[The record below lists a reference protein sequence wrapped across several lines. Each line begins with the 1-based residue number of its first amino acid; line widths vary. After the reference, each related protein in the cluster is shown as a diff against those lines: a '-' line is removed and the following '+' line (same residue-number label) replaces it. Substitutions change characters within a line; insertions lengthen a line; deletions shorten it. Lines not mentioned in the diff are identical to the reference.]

1 MHWNRVLRIA
11 CFSFTLVLAGAL
23 RAQSV
28 QYFEKEKLWVLST
41 DHNSYVLAVGPHG
54 ELRHLY
60 WGLPVQREGD
70 LTPLGPVPDISS
82 FDPSQMLINEEYP
95 GWGGPFYEEP
105 ALKITREDGDRD
117 LVLRYVSHRI
127 QQNDL
132 EIELKDIRDSIEVT
146 LHYRIYPRYGIVRRY
161 ATIRNGTYQPLTI
174 ESAQS
179 AAWYLPH
186 GTGYQLTYLSGRWA
200 AEMQINHEPIH
211 QGMKILESRKG
222 HTCHNLNPWFAIDA
236 GDAAEESG
244 NVWFGALAWSGNWRI
259 TVEQTLYEQVRVT
272 GGFNTFDFAYP
283 LRPGEAL
290 DTPAFFAG
298 MTSEGRDSASRL
310 MHRFERDEIWPGGAK
325 SRLRPVL
332 YNS

>member
-1 MHWNRVLRIA
+1 MHWNKVLRIA

-28 QYFEKEKLWVLST
+28 QYFEKQKLWVLST
-41 DHNSYVLAVGPHG
+41 DHNSYVLAAGPHG

-146 LHYRIYPRYGIVRRY
+146 LHYRIHPRYGIVRRCVGKRIMHCCWI
-161 ATIRNGTYQPLTI
+161 A
-174 ESAQS
+174 
-179 AAWYLPH
+179 
-186 GTGYQLTYLSGRWA
+186 GRSSIA
-200 AEMQINHEPIH
+200 MCPY
-211 QGMKILESRKG
+211 RKMCG
-222 HTCHNLNPWFAIDA
+222 
-236 GDAAEESG
+236 S
-244 NVWFGALAWSGNWRI
+244 
-259 TVEQTLYEQVRVT
+259 
-272 GGFNTFDFAYP
+272 
-283 LRPGEAL
+283 
-290 DTPAFFAG
+290 
-298 MTSEGRDSASRL
+298 
-310 MHRFERDEIWPGGAK
+310 
-325 SRLRPVL
+325 
-332 YNS
+332 

>member
-117 LVLRYVSHRI
+117 LVLRCVSHRI

-161 ATIRNGTYQPLTI
+161 ATIRNGTNQPLTI

-211 QGMKILESRKG
+211 QG
-222 HTCHNLNPWFAIDA
+222 
-236 GDAAEESG
+236 
-244 NVWFGALAWSGNWRI
+244 VYGARM
-259 TVEQTLYEQVRVT
+259 T
-272 GGFNTFDFAYP
+272 GGGFGGCTINLVNAEAVEDFQAKVASGYE
-283 LRPGEAL
+283 RA
-290 DTPAFFAG
+290 T
-298 MTSEGRDSASRL
+298 GRKPEVYVCAAADGVRRV
-310 MHRFERDEIWPGGAK
+310 M
-325 SRLRPVL
+325 
-332 YNS
+332 